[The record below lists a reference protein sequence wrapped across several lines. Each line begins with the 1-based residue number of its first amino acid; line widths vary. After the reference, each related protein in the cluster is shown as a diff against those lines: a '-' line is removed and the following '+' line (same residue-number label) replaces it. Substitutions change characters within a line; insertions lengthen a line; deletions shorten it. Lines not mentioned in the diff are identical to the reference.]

1 MTHPYPELRAGGDF
15 VDAHVQEVA
24 ATLTAL
30 FERDRGLA
38 AALNLAQERLLT
50 TSDLLRVDLAPEAL
64 AALLGPAGP
73 VGALSALL
81 DEGWSIA
88 RGWAAREAVADA
100 IRSAF
105 VDYQSAADKR
115 CLLAADVG
123 EATTRLVEAM
133 AACGFSEAQA
143 RNADV
148 WALRQGVY
156 REG

>member
-1 MTHPYPELRAGGDF
+1 MQHIDPECRSAGAVVGAQ
-15 VDAHVQEVA
+15 VCGLAEALAV
-24 ATLTAL
+24 L

-50 TSDLLRVDLAPEAL
+50 TSDLLRVDLSPEAL
-64 AALLGPAGP
+64 ASLLGPAAP
-73 VGALSALL
+73 ARALSAVL
-81 DEGWSIA
+81 DGGWTV
-88 RGWAAREAVADA
+88 AAREAVADS

-123 EATTRLVEAM
+123 EATVRLVDAM
-133 AACGFSEAQA
+133 AACGFSETQA

-148 WALRQGVY
+148 WALRDGIY